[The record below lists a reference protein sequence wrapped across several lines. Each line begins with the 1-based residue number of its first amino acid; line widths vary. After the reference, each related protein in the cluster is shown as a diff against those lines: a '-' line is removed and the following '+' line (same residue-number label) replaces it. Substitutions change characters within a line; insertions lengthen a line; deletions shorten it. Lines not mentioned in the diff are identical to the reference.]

1 MDTEFARTAI
11 AVVEERS
18 IAAAARRLGLT
29 AGAVALRIKT
39 LESELGTRL
48 IGRAGRSIAPTA
60 AAARLLP
67 GLRAMVD
74 QAADLQRRAS
84 DSGGIAGELRLG
96 TIATASTGLLPPLL
110 RTLTACHPDLDV
122 MIEPGTS
129 LDLVERVLDGS
140 LDAAIVVEPPAPL
153 RKGERFSPWA
163 VEPLVLIAPPACAGR
178 DPLSLLASEA
188 FIRYDR
194 RNWGGRIVDRF
205 LRTTGIAVRARI
217 ELDALDG
224 IVAMVSAGLGVAI
237 IPDWTGPRLEGAK
250 VLTLPLPPPQPTRTI
265 GLYSRTLS
273 IRQDLIALVEDSR
286 RAAAAAATPKA
297 PLPEEGG

>member
-1 MDTEFARTAI
+1 METEFVRTAI
-11 AVVEERS
+11 AVIEERS

-29 AGAVALRIKT
+29 AGAVALRVKT
-39 LESELGTRL
+39 LESELGTSL
-48 IGRAGRSIAPTA
+48 IGRTGRSIAPTA
-60 AAARLLP
+60 SAARLLP

-74 QAADLQRRAS
+74 QATDLQRRAI

-96 TIATASTGLLPPLL
+96 TIATASTGMLPPLL
-110 RTLTACHPDLDV
+110 CTLTARHPDLDV
-122 MIEPGTS
+122 MIQPGTS
-129 LDLVERVLDGS
+129 LDLCERVLDGS

-178 DPLSLLASEA
+178 DPISLLSSEA

-205 LRTTGIAVRARI
+205 LRTTGIVVRERI

-224 IVAMVSAGLGVAI
+224 IVAMVAAGLGVAI

-273 IRQDLIALVEDSR
+273 IRQDLIALVEDSYR
-286 RAAAAAATPKA
+286 TGTGTAGQA
-297 PLPEEGG
+297 